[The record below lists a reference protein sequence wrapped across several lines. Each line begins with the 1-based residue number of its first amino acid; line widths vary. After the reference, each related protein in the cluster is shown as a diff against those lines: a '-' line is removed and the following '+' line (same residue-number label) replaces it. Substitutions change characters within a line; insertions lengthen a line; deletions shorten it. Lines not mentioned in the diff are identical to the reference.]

1 MIFTQMKLYN
11 FKNVRSIV
19 AALVVACGGATML
32 TSCEDTLE
40 LPSYTKDDTDFAF
53 RDENNADLFVQ
64 GIYNGLVHEE
74 FYRQANT
81 GEMTTIAAED
91 QFEGNKHYLSN
102 YSYDP
107 TVPYVFGS
115 TYGEGYKRIEACNLA
130 LYRMRQM
137 EQTPKI
143 KALIAET
150 VFLRSFVYFNLIR
163 LFGDVPFNTDPL
175 EIRDIESEDVLYP
188 TRYDRDKIYDFI
200 IDEMVETIDD
210 LPWYSECGYTERINR
225 NSAAGLLA
233 RICLHA
239 AGWSLRWNLETN
251 DPSSLHMAL
260 RDDAARIREIYQ
272 IADDALASVIN
283 QGENHLIQ
291 STNNMSGFQKLFYE
305 FCQRNFGEVAPEM
318 MWSIARLGPNV
329 GNTTVGVYV
338 GQPGGSQYAIYGARR
353 ALQCKLPTYYL
364 SFDPADTRRDVT
376 CCNYTVRSL
385 GVTTEAEAANA
396 GTTFSSVGSGKYR
409 IQWQIEPNAAA
420 KRNVNIPMVRY
431 ADILLMYAETQNYLH
446 NGPTEAARSALKQV
460 RDRAGI
466 GSMAIPAG
474 QSEFL
479 DALLQE
485 RMWELS
491 DEFLLRTDLV
501 RMNLLDREVNKTK
514 QAMKDLSKREG
525 QYADVPV
532 YRIYKFTKDEN
543 KYGTTFLTLEYFDL
557 TDPDEIAMVN
567 VKTIPTTGANKDKF
581 HEKIMSIVAAHGKD
595 VNASWYV
602 TNMFLAWENTYNK
615 NARIV
620 GGFKMG
626 GENNQMLLGNTIAQK
641 PTGYAENKDKF
652 PDWIEGPFGLYFGY
666 EHNKTELSPFANQA
680 AGHPLVDN
688 PRLTQLPGYPGYSGL
703 TE

>member
-1 MIFTQMKLYN
+1 MTITQMKQYN
-11 FKNVRSIV
+11 FNKVRSIL
-19 AALVVACGGATML
+19 AAIALVGGGSMIL
-32 TSCEDTLE
+32 SSCEETLE

-64 GIYNGLVHEE
+64 GIYGGLVHEE

-91 QFEGNKHYLSN
+91 AFEGNKHYLSN
-102 YSYDP
+102 YGYDP
-107 TVPYVFGS
+107 TAPYVFGS
-115 TYGEGYKRIEACNLA
+115 SYGEGYKRIEACNLA
-130 LYRMRQM
+130 IYRLRQM

-143 KALIAET
+143 KALIAEA
-150 VFLRSFVYFNLIR
+150 VALRAFVYFNLIR

-175 EIRDIESEDVLYP
+175 EIRDVNSEDVLYP

-200 IDEMVETIDD
+200 IDEMAACIED

-225 NSAAGLLA
+225 NSACGLLA

-239 AGWSLRWNLETN
+239 AGWSLRWDLETN
-251 DPSSLHMAL
+251 AESSLHMAL
-260 RDDAARIREIYQ
+260 RDDQSRIRELYT
-272 IADDALASVIN
+272 IADNALQSVIAK
-283 QGENHLIQ
+283 GENQLIQ
-291 STNNMSGFQKLFYE
+291 SDNKMSGFQRLFYN

-329 GNTTVGVYV
+329 GNTTLGVYI
-338 GQPGGSQYAIYGARR
+338 GQPGGSQFAVYGQRR
-353 ALQCKLPTYYL
+353 ALQAKLPTYYL

-396 GTTFSSVGSGKYR
+396 GTTYSSVCSGKYR

-431 ADILLMYAETQNYLH
+431 ADVLLMYAETQNYLH

-466 GSMAIPAG
+466 GSMPIPAG
-474 QSEFL
+474 QDAFL
-479 DALLQE
+479 DAILQE

-501 RMNLLDREVNKTK
+501 RMNLLDREVTKTQ

-525 QYADVPV
+525 DYANVSV
-532 YRIYKFTKDEN
+532 YRLYKFTKDEN
-543 KYGTTFLTLEYFDL
+543 KYGTTFLTLDYIDL
-557 TDPDEIAMVN
+557 TDPEEIAVVA
-567 VKTIPTTGANKDKF
+567 VKSIPTSGTKLEEFK
-581 HEKIMSIVAAHGKD
+581 EKVNAIAAAHGKD
-595 VNASWYV
+595 SSESWYV
-602 TNMFLAWENTYNK
+602 TNMFLAWDNTYNK
-615 NARIV
+615 NGRIA
-620 GGFKMG
+620 GGFRMG
-626 GENNQMLLGNTIAQK
+626 AENNQILLGNTIAQK
-641 PTGYAENKDKF
+641 PTGYAENNNKY
-652 PDWIEGPFGLYFGY
+652 PDWIDGPFGLYFGY
-666 EHNKTELSPFANQA
+666 QHNKSELSPFANQA

-688 PRLTQLPGYPGYSGL
+688 PRLTQLPGYPGYTAP

>member
-1 MIFTQMKLYN
+1 
-11 FKNVRSIV
+11 
-19 AALVVACGGATML
+19 ML
-32 TSCEDTLE
+32 MTSCEETLE

-64 GIYNGLVHEE
+64 GIYGGLVHEE

-91 QFEGNKHYLSN
+91 AFEGNKHYLSN
-102 YSYDP
+102 YGYDP
-107 TVPYVFGS
+107 TAPYVFGT

-150 VFLRSFVYFNLIR
+150 VALRAFVYFNLIR
-163 LFGDVPFNTDPL
+163 LFGDVPFNTEPL
-175 EIRDIESEDVLYP
+175 EIRDTNSEDVLYP

-200 IDEMVETIDD
+200 IDEMVATIED
-210 LPWYSECGYTERINR
+210 LPWYGDCGYTERINR
-225 NSAAGLLA
+225 NSACGLLA

-251 DPSSLHMAL
+251 DPSSLHMAQ
-260 RDDAARIREIYQ
+260 RDDQARIREIYT
-272 IADDALASVIN
+272 IADNALQSVIN
-283 QGENHLIQ
+283 RGENSLVQ
-291 STNNMSGFQKLFYE
+291 SGNGMSGFQRLFYN
-305 FCQRNFGEVAPEM
+305 FVQRNFGEVSSEM
-318 MWSIARLGPNV
+318 MWSIARLGENV
-329 GNTTVGVYV
+329 GNTTLGVYV
-338 GQPGGSQYAIYGARR
+338 GQPGGSQFAVYGQRR
-353 ALQCKLPTYYL
+353 SLQAKLPTYYL

-420 KRNVNIPMVRY
+420 KRNVNIPMMRY
-431 ADILLMYAETQNYLH
+431 ADILLMYAETQNYLN
-446 NGPTEAARSALKQV
+446 NGPTQAARSALKQV

-466 GSMAIPAG
+466 GSMAIP
-474 QSEFL
+474 SEQEAFQ

-501 RMNLLDREVNKTK
+501 RMNLLDREVKKTQ

-525 QYADVPV
+525 AYANTSV
-532 YRIYKFTKDEN
+532 YRLYKFTKDEN
-543 KYGTTFLTLEYFDL
+543 KYGTTFLTLDYIDL
-557 TDPDEIAMVN
+557 TDPEEIAVVD
-567 VKTIPTTGANKDKF
+567 VKSIPSGANRDKF
-581 HEKIMSIVAAHGKD
+581 NEQLKAIAAAHGKD
-595 VNASWYV
+595 GSASWYV
-602 TNMFLAWENTYNK
+602 TNMFLAWDNTYNK
-615 NARIV
+615 NARIA
-620 GGFKMG
+620 GGFKTG
-626 GENNQMLLGNTIAQK
+626 AENNQILLGNTIAQK
-641 PTGYAENKDKF
+641 PTGYAENKNKY
-652 PDWIEGPFGLYFGY
+652 PDWIDGPFGLYFGY
-666 EHNKTELSPFANQA
+666 VHNKSELSPFANQA
-680 AGHPLVDN
+680 SGHPLVDN
-688 PRLTQLPGYPGYSGL
+688 PRLTQLPGYPGYTPIGQ
-703 TE
+703 